1 MPDSTTQ
8 HPTPLKWVTAPGD
21 DADVVFRKN
30 VMLIAAVTGVVVF
43 GTSILWGVVQ
53 LEPTG
58 DIALYHSMP
67 AFFACVMCL
76 GSLFVMKSLS
86 HLVIETAMYGF
97 ALSSLLLDWKLVTI
111 GRALL
116 WPGYVI
122 WIDISLVCRL
132 KPRVTRNLIISL
144 VIWLLAMAFE
154 NSFRFGLYDFPFLP
168 SQAERRSH
176 LDCGSL
182 PCEIP
187 VFASAT
193 YLVAQVLI
201 FFFDYYFTRGF
212 ADRLYKEHDKMNEV
226 IVAAERIASSLSRF
240 DLQEAEETISCHPL
254 PPSLYTA
261 FHDILA
267 SLKAYRPYLQQ
278 PCLYGEEFD
287 STVSDTQSPAL
298 PVEREVSINC
308 KVNKE
313 PPLTEMRRVS
323 YAVMNLLGTQRDITA
338 DLGRYQNTYTL
349 FVETA
354 LECTGKL
361 SGVVG
366 TVLGDHVHVSFN
378 AAKRCA
384 SHPRHAVEACQ
395 QTHGSLATTA
405 VAVSCGVSSGNA
417 HCGIFGCAE
426 LMSFC
431 AIGPAVVTASLIERF
446 GSSKGCGTTCC
457 STVYKDAS
465 YIVAMRILL
474 TKVLLR
480 RRAGEQELLLFE
492 VSAAARQSSGTEVE
506 YEWMYELQDNV
517 WESYNKA
524 GRHDLCGDSEAA
536 LRCLDLDKEKNG
548 SITVLE
554 REDLRDLVLGREP
567 VETVV
572 L

>member
-1 MPDSTTQ
+1 MIEKYP
-8 HPTPLKWVTAPGD
+8 P
-21 DADVVFRKN
+21 FRW
-30 VMLIAAVTGVVVF
+30 VMLPTDDPQTVF
-43 GTSILWGVVQ
+43 KKNLVLSLALANVFMNGLHILWGLSFYSEGDIGRYGSIPGLIGGSGIMVQ
-53 LEPTG
+53 LLVQQTISDKAIEATLYC
-58 DIALYHSMP
+58 DALTTLLTDWRLASM
-67 AFFACVMCL
+67 
-76 GSLFVMKSLS
+76 
-86 HLVIETAMYGF
+86 
-97 ALSSLLLDWKLVTI
+97 
-111 GRALL
+111 GRALI
-116 WPGYVI
+116 WPSFVV

-132 KPRVTRNLIISL
+132 KPRVTKNLIITVLLWL
-144 VIWLLAMAFE
+144 VTLSMEDIL
-154 NSFRFGLYDFPFLP
+154 RFGFYDVEFLP
-168 SQAERRSH
+168 TQLKRQELIS
-176 LDCGSL
+176 CGSL
-182 PCEIP
+182 PCADS
-187 VFASAT
+187 VS
-193 YLVAQVLI
+193 VALLLLFVKTCI
-201 FFFDYYFTRGF
+201 FLFDYYFTRGF

-298 PVEREVSINC
+298 PVEHDSLCMSSHKISV
-308 KVNKE
+308 KE